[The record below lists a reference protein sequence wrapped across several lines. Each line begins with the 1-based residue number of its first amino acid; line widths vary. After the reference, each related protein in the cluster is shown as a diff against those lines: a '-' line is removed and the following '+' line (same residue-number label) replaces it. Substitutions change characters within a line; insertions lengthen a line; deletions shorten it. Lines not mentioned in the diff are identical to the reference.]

1 MNEENGE
8 RARKALGEN
17 ARFFVVDVSD
27 TESVESCVKSI
38 GEWVSSTGH
47 PIGGVVAAAGVGN
60 PGKVGVYSSD
70 MYYIVQADKPA
81 DH

>member
-8 RARKALGEN
+8 RARKELGEN

-38 GEWVSSTGH
+38 GEWVFEHWT
-47 PIGGVVAAAGVGN
+47 
-60 PGKVGVYSSD
+60 SD
-70 MYYIVQADKPA
+70 RRSRGSCRRRKPRKGRSLF
-81 DH
+81 